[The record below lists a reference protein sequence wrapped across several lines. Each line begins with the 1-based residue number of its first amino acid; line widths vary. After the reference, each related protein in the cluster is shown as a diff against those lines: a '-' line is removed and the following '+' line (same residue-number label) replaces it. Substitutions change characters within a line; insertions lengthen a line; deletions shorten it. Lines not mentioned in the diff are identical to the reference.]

1 MTRDLLWR
9 GMLAGILAAL
19 AAMLFARAFAEP
31 QVDLA
36 IAFEAAHAAHHD
48 MPSPAVDDVELVS
61 RATQKG
67 LGLGTALI
75 LYGAAVG
82 GLFSL
87 VFAFG
92 YGRMSRQGPRAYA
105 LLLGTFAFVAIAL
118 VPAIKYPATPPAVGQ
133 HETVAL
139 RTIAYFG
146 MIGVS
151 LIALVLA
158 IRLKPLLDRWFDGF
172 GSIIGAALAY
182 VAIIALAQF
191 GLPPIN
197 EVPSNFPA
205 TLLWDFR
212 VASLGTQLVLWI
224 VLSLSFGA
232 MARRLL
238 LSGR

>member
-36 IAFEAAHAAHHD
+36 IAFEAAHASHHD
-48 MPSPAVDDVELVS
+48 MASAADEGELVS
-61 RATQKG
+61 RATRKG

-87 VFAFG
+87 VFAYG

-105 LLLGTFAFVAIAL
+105 LLLGVFAFVAIAL

-158 IRLKPLLDRWFDGF
+158 IRLKPLLDRWLDGF
-172 GSIIGAALAY
+172 GSLIGATLAY
-182 VAIIALAQF
+182 VAIIAVAQF

-197 EVPSNFPA
+197 EVPTDFPA

-212 VASLGTQLVLWI
+212 IASLGTQLVLWA

-232 MARRLL
+232 MARRRLL
-238 LSGR
+238 GGR